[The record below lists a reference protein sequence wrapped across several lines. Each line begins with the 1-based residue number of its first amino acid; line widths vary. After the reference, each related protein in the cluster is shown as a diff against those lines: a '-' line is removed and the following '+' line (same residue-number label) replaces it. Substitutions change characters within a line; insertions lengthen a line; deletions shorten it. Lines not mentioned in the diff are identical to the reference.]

1 MYYLFSLI
9 PGILISVMIA
19 FNGVLTE
26 HYGVYSAAVIIHI
39 AGLVLIT
46 IMTISKR
53 ENPFS
58 GRQTWYLY
66 LGGAIG
72 VMTTVFNN
80 FAFSRINVTSIL
92 ALGLFGQSITGLI
105 VDQYGLLNMP
115 KHTFQNRKIF
125 GLLLILIGIIS
136 MIDNFDLL
144 AVLLSFI
151 AGVNLV
157 ISRTLNAELAE
168 YTSIRIGTFYNYL
181 IGLLITIPVY
191 FLFGRNEAISLNF
204 IIGPKIYMYF
214 GGIIGVCV
222 VLLSNIIVIKISAF
236 YLSLLFFIGQVFS
249 GILIDVVISQT
260 FSLRNMISGIFVA
273 IGLSV
278 NLLLD
283 KKTSPSSCAHNAENQ
298 HTQRSGAGVN
308 GK

>member
-1 MYYLFSLI
+1 MYYIFSLI
-9 PGILISVMIA
+9 TGILISVMIA

-26 HYGVYSAAVIIHI
+26 NYGVYSAAVIIHI
-39 AGLVLIT
+39 AGLVFIT

-58 GRQTWYLY
+58 GRQAWYLY

-80 FAFSRINVTSIL
+80 FAFSRISVTSIL

-136 MIDNFDLL
+136 MINNFDLL
-144 AVLLSFI
+144 AVILSFI

-157 ISRTLNAELAE
+157 ISRTLNAKLAE
-168 YTSIRIGTFYNYL
+168 FTSIRIGTFYNYL

-191 FLFGRNEAISLNF
+191 FILGGNEAFSVNF
-204 IIGPKIYMYF
+204 VLSPKIYIYF

-236 YLSLLFFIGQVFS
+236 YLSLLFFTGQVFS
-249 GILIDVVISQT
+249 GILIDAVISQT
-260 FSLRNMISGIFVA
+260 FSLRNMIGGIFVA
-273 IGLSV
+273 VGLCV

-283 KKTSPSSCAHNAENQ
+283 RKTSLSSYAH
-298 HTQRSGAGVN
+298 RSG
-308 GK
+308 

>member
-1 MYYLFSLI
+1 
-9 PGILISVMIA
+9 
-19 FNGVLTE
+19 
-26 HYGVYSAAVIIHI
+26 
-39 AGLVLIT
+39 
-46 IMTISKR
+46 MTISKR

-58 GRQTWYLY
+58 GRQAWYLY

-80 FAFSRINVTSIL
+80 FAVNRISVTSIL

-125 GLLLILIGIIS
+125 GLLLILTGIIS
-136 MIDNFDLL
+136 MINNFDLL
-144 AVLLSFI
+144 AIILSFI

-157 ISRTLNAELAE
+157 ISRTLNAKLAE
-168 YTSIRIGTFYNYL
+168 FTSIRIGTFYNYL

-191 FLFGRNEAISLNF
+191 FILGGNEAFSVNF
-204 IIGPKIYMYF
+204 VLSPKIYIYF

-236 YLSLLFFIGQVFS
+236 YLSLLFF
-249 GILIDVVISQT
+249 T
-260 FSLRNMISGIFVA
+260 
-273 IGLSV
+273 
-278 NLLLD
+278 
-283 KKTSPSSCAHNAENQ
+283 
-298 HTQRSGAGVN
+298 
-308 GK
+308 

>member
-1 MYYLFSLI
+1 MYYLFSLVT
-9 PGILISVMIA
+9 GILISVMIA
-19 FNGVLTE
+19 FNGALTE
-26 HYGVYSAAVIIHI
+26 HCGVYSATVIIHI
-39 AGLVLIT
+39 AGLLLIS

-53 ENPFS
+53 EHPFS
-58 GRQTWYLY
+58 KRQSWYLY

-80 FAFSRINVTSIL
+80 FAFSRISVTSIL

-115 KHTFQNRKIF
+115 RHTFQNRKIF
-125 GLLLILIGIIS
+125 GLLLILCGIIS

-157 ISRTLNAELAE
+157 ISRTLNAKLAE

-181 IGLLITIPVY
+181 IGLLIAIPVY
-191 FLFGRNEAISLNF
+191 FLLGGNEAFSVSFVLS
-204 IIGPKIYMYF
+204 PKVYIYF

-249 GILIDVVISQT
+249 GILIDVVISQA
-260 FSLRNMISGIFVA
+260 FSLRNMIGGIFVA
-273 IGLSV
+273 VGLSV
-278 NLLLD
+278 NLVLD
-283 KKTSPSSCAHNAENQ
+283 RKKDPKS
-298 HTQRSGAGVN
+298 
-308 GK
+308 